1 MTPVSAL
8 RFLPWGRS
16 KLERLL
22 FIPQQPPRGHCS
34 LALWRLPRRPAR
46 ATVCLQPQQHLA
58 ARGGGGPA
66 FVSGGSSFPTQ
77 GRLVTRVW
85 SSGVDQTWASWAGGL
100 QSGPRCVWGVP
111 PSQGAAIIQEKAQ
124 HPPGFTM
131 SHAKTNVCPAAG
143 QLNVRPAPPGT
154 SCRDSPARS
163 GVGSAQPHF
172 GPGAS
177 FKNTHLF
184 SNDKVKFKKRFP
196 SRAHGFGR
204 PLPVASLSTS
214 PASVRALPGC
224 AVLRRCE
231 GLELARTSS

>member
-1 MTPVSAL
+1 MGTIETREAVVHSPAASKGSPQPRPAAPASAAGTGH
-8 RFLPWGRS
+8 RLPPASAAPRS
-16 KLERLL
+16 PWRRPCVREWRLL
-22 FIPQQPPRGHCS
+22 LSHPG
-34 LALWRLPRRPAR
+34 
-46 ATVCLQPQQHLA
+46 A
-58 ARGGGGPA
+58 AGDK
-66 FVSGGSSFPTQ
+66 
-77 GRLVTRVW
+77 
-85 SSGVDQTWASWAGGL
+85 GVDQTWTSWAGGL

-131 SHAKTNVCPAAG
+131 SHANTNVCPAAG

-154 SCRDSPARS
+154 CCRDSPARS

-184 SNDKVKFKKRFP
+184 SNNKVKFKKRFP

-204 PLPVASLSTS
+204 PLPLASLSMS
-214 PASVRALPGC
+214 PWLGASTAQ
-224 AVLRRCE
+224 LRRSAALR
-231 GLELARTSS
+231 GP

>member
-22 FIPQQPPRGHCS
+22 FIPQQPPRGHRS
-34 LALWRLPRRPAR
+34 LALRRLPRRPAR

-58 ARGGGGPA
+58 ARGGGPA

-85 SSGVDQTWASWAGGL
+85 TRRGRPGPGGCRAAPAASG
-100 QSGPRCVWGVP
+100 GVP

-131 SHAKTNVCPAAG
+131 SHANTNVCPAAG

-154 SCRDSPARS
+154 CCRDSPARS

-184 SNDKVKFKKRFP
+184 SNNKVKFKKRFP

-214 PASVRALPGC
+214 PGSVRALPSC